1 MKRCYNLLEK
11 RVEIEAAIDKTID
24 EMPDDFLIKDYMVSN
39 RAEVKGMCLTEYNEA
54 EMMEQS
60 REEGREEGRAE
71 GRAEGRHEGETLFA
85 SLISKLL
92 SLGRNDD
99 IAKVAT
105 DQILREKLYLQFGL
119 KKSV

>member
-11 RVEIEAAIDKTID
+11 RMEIEAAIDKTID
-24 EMPDDFLIKDYMVSN
+24 EMPDDFLIKDYLVSN
-39 RAEVKGMCLTEYNEA
+39 RAEMQGMCLTEYNEA

-60 REEGREEGRAE
+60 REEGREE

>member
-1 MKRCYNLLEK
+1 M
-11 RVEIEAAIDKTID
+11 EIEAAIDKTID

-71 GRAEGRHEGETLFA
+71 GRHEGETLFA

-105 DQILREKLYLQFGL
+105 DQILREKLYHQFGL